1 MKLIHLFF
9 ALSFLLNTYNS
20 IAQNTSHIITYSYP
34 DSVQLNAQLI
44 QKRSAEYVSKKINKL
59 TYFSKKENRQQE
71 KLLKKLAKKESKF
84 LCKLKQKDTL
94 AYQKAITLS
103 YDSIAKTFQET
114 KNGKHLSSAKGT
126 ANKTV
131 DSLKKI
137 LSFANTSI
145 DRANKMTGKLGNIN
159 NSKLDELNGLEQK
172 LDTHQYIDKL
182 IQTRT
187 KDLQGLGNTF
197 GLSANLKGIN
207 KQSFYYRQKL
217 EGYKNI
223 LNDPSILEEKAL
235 SYLQTMNGFEAAM
248 SSQSIT
254 HGNQASG
261 KGMQQATNVEDLEK
275 MGFQTK
281 RQVKA
286 QMDKQ
291 FGLKTPEQMEQLNT
305 NFKDAQKQVQSVANS
320 KQQVKNE
327 IKKLGFKPNPMR
339 GLPLMQRITKGINWQ
354 IIPSQSDNP
363 VILDINAQA
372 GFKHTASLTYT
383 ATLGGSVG
391 LGKDLH
397 HLKLSNQGIRMG
409 VNADW
414 KWIWGISGQAGF
426 ERQYKEYKITSIK
439 LAENTTA
446 NQVITRTKYYR
457 DIAYTGI
464 QKTYKLNSKYNGTI
478 LLAYDWLWKKGN
490 ASSPIIWRVG
500 WVK

>member
-1 MKLIHLFF
+1 MKKVQLLF
-9 ALSFLLNTYNS
+9 ALSLILNIYNS
-20 IAQNTSHIITYSYP
+20 IAQNTSNINTYSYP
-34 DSVQLNAQLI
+34 DSIQLNAQLI
-44 QKRSAEYVSKKINKL
+44 QKRSAEYVTKKIHKL

-71 KLLKKLAKKESKF
+71 KLLKKLAKKETKF
-84 LCKLKQKDTL
+84 LNKLKEKDTL
-94 AYQKAITLS
+94 AYQKAIALS
-103 YDSIAKTFQET
+103 YDSIAKTIQET
-114 KNGKHLSSAKGT
+114 KNGKQLSSAKGT
-126 ANKTV
+126 TNKTV

-137 LSFANTSI
+137 LSFANNSI
-145 DRANKMTGKLGNIN
+145 DRANKVTSKLDNIN

-187 KDLQGLGNTF
+187 KDLQGFGNTF

-207 KQSFYYRQKL
+207 KQSFYYQQKIA
-217 EGYKNI
+217 GYKNI

-235 SYLQTMNGFEAAM
+235 GYLQTMNGFEAAM
-248 SSQSIT
+248 SSQNIAL
-254 HGNQASG
+254 GNGGSG

-305 NFKDAQKQVQSVANS
+305 KFKDAKKQVQSVTNS

-339 GLPLMQRITKGINWQ
+339 GLPFMQRITKGINWQ
-354 IIPSQSDNP
+354 IIPAQSDKP

-383 ATLGGSVG
+383 VTLGGSIG
-391 LGKDLH
+391 YGKDWH
-397 HLKLSNQGIRMG
+397 HLKLSNQGIRIG
-409 VNADW
+409 ANADW
-414 KWIWGISGQAGF
+414 KWIWGISGQVGY

-439 LAENTTA
+439 LAENTSS

-464 QKTYKLNSKYNGTI
+464 QKTYTINSRYSGTM
-478 LLAYDWLWKKGN
+478 LLAYDFLWKQGN
-490 ASSPIIWRVG
+490 ATSPIIWRVG
-500 WVK
+500 WKK